1 MKRLSAGL
9 IRLLQYVSIVTL
21 VAVVLLSVMMIG
33 NVPTAHALP
42 EYASRTGEG
51 CATCHVSPG
60 GGGPRTL
67 RGLLW
72 GARGKPDKVP
82 TLPGVLIAPYVNDGA
97 ELYDIAC
104 AACHGKKA
112 EGLFAI
118 GLVGIDISKVSVRSF
133 IERGI
138 TRSGMPSFQGQF
150 TDDQLSALVDFVTG
164 LSNGSVKPLPDS
176 YPLSPARFKCDPLKQ
191 STGCGD
197 Y

>member
-9 IRLLQYVSIVTL
+9 IRLFRFLSIVTL
-21 VAVVLLSVMMIG
+21 LFIVVVSVMLIG
-33 NVPTAHALP
+33 DVPPTHALP
-42 EYASRTGEG
+42 EYATLTGEG

-67 RGLLW
+67 RGLVW
-72 GARGKPDKVP
+72 AVRGKPAKVP
-82 TLPGVLIAPYVNDGA
+82 TLPGVLVAPNVTDGA
-97 ELYDIAC
+97 ELFDIAC

-118 GLVGIDISKVSVRSF
+118 GLVGIDISKISVRSF

-138 TRSGMPSFQGQF
+138 PRSGMPSFEGQF
-150 TDDQLSALVDFVTG
+150 TDAQLTALVDFVAG
-164 LSNGSVKPLPDS
+164 LSNGTVKPLPDS
-176 YPLSPARFKCDPLKQ
+176 YPLPPARFKCDAQK
-191 STGCGD
+191 GCGD

>member
-1 MKRLSAGL
+1 MKRLSVGL
-9 IRLLQYVSIVTL
+9 IRLIRFLSIITL
-21 VAVVLLSVMMIG
+21 VFVVVISVMLIG
-33 NVPTAHALP
+33 DVPATHALP
-42 EYASRTGEG
+42 EYADLTGEG

-67 RGLLW
+67 RGLVW
-72 GARGKPDKVP
+72 AVRGKPAKVP
-82 TLPGVLIAPYVNDGA
+82 TLPGVLIAPNVTDGA

-118 GLVGIDISKVSVRSF
+118 GLVGIDISKISTRSF

-138 TRSGMPSFQGQF
+138 PRSGMPSFEGQF

-176 YPLSPARFKCDPLKQ
+176 YLLPPARFKCDPQK
-191 STGCGD
+191 GC
-197 Y
+197 